1 VKLRYGY
8 GIAVLTLVI
17 MAAPA
22 QARKHYYIVRN
33 TITNECTIVSRL
45 PQLTK
50 GTSTVVV
57 QNATVYKSKTD
68 AKSALKAVQV
78 CTNM

>member
-1 VKLRYGY
+1 MKIRY
-8 GIAVLTLVI
+8 GIAVMTLVI
-17 MAAPA
+17 MAVPA

-45 PQLTK
+45 PRVTK
-50 GTSTVVV
+50 STSTVVV

-68 AKSALKAVQV
+68 AKSALEAVQV
-78 CTNM
+78 CTGM